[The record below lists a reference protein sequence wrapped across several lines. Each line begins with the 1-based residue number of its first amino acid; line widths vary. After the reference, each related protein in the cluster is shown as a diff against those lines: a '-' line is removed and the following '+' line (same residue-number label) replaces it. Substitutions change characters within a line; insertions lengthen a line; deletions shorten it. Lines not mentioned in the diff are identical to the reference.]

1 MQLTEELK
9 KEIER
14 LHRETPDNI
23 HGVSLGYKY
32 KNGLK
37 TNVIGIV
44 FNVDAKIPE
53 TDLPS
58 DQILPKTIKAGDQYY
73 LTDVME
79 AKRAEF
85 VSCYCNSANANTNP
99 CPTVQD
105 ITRLAPWPNGGSA
118 LLPMRGGQEI
128 VQYPTS
134 WSNVGN
140 SYYASLGTLGF
151 FCVDNIDNKIVGVT
165 NSHVVCHRRYFAT
178 NRNWATENSD
188 AYNTFEPRNWILDN
202 KNHNPGAI
210 TLINSGSSVRIVCP
224 FIKRYQPV
232 APSPT
237 YNYSD
242 VALMVMDPGAISSSA
257 SYKVWQP
264 IGTTDY
270 AGFLDFATTLEI
282 DNLLNTN
289 PRLYSTGRTTG
300 PKGYADT
307 ATCRLRVRSV
317 GGWSNVSNVGEE
329 ADITVW
335 GDLIEYGYED
345 GSNGTSLGGDSGS
358 ALLADISGVRKII
371 GLVFAGNGTIGL
383 ASRIDRVASEMNI
396 RAWDGTYNTA
406 LPTSTTGAFT
416 GSAVTTDP
424 GNIKSSQTIL
434 VYGGKTYY
442 QVGFTKTT
450 GLTNIN

>member
-1 MQLTEELK
+1 MQLTEDLK
-9 KEIER
+9 KELKR
-14 LHRETPDNI
+14 LHSETPDNI

-44 FNVDAKIPE
+44 FNVDRKIPE
-53 TDLPS
+53 TDLSS
-58 DQILPKTIKAGDQYY
+58 DQILPKIIKVGGQEYI
-73 LTDVME
+73 TDVKE
-79 AKRAEF
+79 TARAELI
-85 VSCYCNSANANTNP
+85 SCFCNSTDANTNP

-128 VQYPTS
+128 VQYPTEWVAS
-134 WSNVGN
+134 GN

-165 NSHVVCHRRYFAT
+165 NSHVACYRRKFASARDWT
-178 NRNWATENSD
+178 IENSD

-210 TLINSGSSVRIVCP
+210 TLINSGSSVRVVCP

-232 APSPT
+232 APNM

-242 VALMVMDPGAISSSA
+242 VALLVMDPGAISSSA

-270 AGFLDFATTLEI
+270 TGFLTFATTSEI

-300 PKGYADT
+300 PKGYSDT
-307 ATCRLRVRSV
+307 ATCRLRVKSVGNFWSV
-317 GGWSNVSNVGEE
+317 GGTQEE
-329 ADITVW
+329 TDIMQW

-345 GSNGTSLGGDSGS
+345 GSNGAVLGGDSGS

-371 GLVFAGNGTIGL
+371 GLVFAGNGNIGL

-406 LPTSTTGAFT
+406 LPTTSSGAFA
-416 GSAVTTDP
+416 GSAVVTDP
-424 GNIKSSQTIL
+424 HNILAGQTSI
-434 VYGGKTYY
+434 VYNGKTYY
-442 QVGFTKTT
+442 QAGFTKTT
-450 GLTNIN
+450 GLTQIN